1 VHTWCRAGVRA
12 GPGPAFTSRT
22 QRWARGADDGR
33 GSLNLPR
40 DDAAAT
46 PDDGASTP
54 GKDVG
59 MITAPLIAVMR
70 RVGSTP
76 KGSTGSTARE
86 KNRQMEIAASRG
98 VAVGWGRR
106 KKEAVKGSRP
116 FSVKKAVKKAVKGR
130 KRP

>member
-1 VHTWCRAGVRA
+1 
-12 GPGPAFTSRT
+12 
-22 QRWARGADDGR
+22 
-33 GSLNLPR
+33 
-40 DDAAAT
+40 
-46 PDDGASTP
+46 
-54 GKDVG
+54 VG

-98 VAVGWGRR
+98 VAVSWGRR

-116 FSVKKAVKKAVKGR
+116 FSVKKVVKKAVKGR
-130 KRP
+130 KGP